1 MATAAQAAP
10 VLVDIPIASTGD
22 GSNGRDSN
30 YIYDYEGVNFDPSIN
45 PGTLTNGSGGAAP
58 AYIMN
63 ANAWPVTNSSGY
75 YKMPDANWIGP
86 TPSYYTESN
95 GGQYLTAATGYYVYQ
110 TSFNIDAGS
119 TQSTLNSVLIAGD
132 IASDNCTVGI
142 AINGTLVSTSLGS
155 IMTPGTCLSQNHTF
169 AIGGSS
175 AALAMNTSSY
185 TAITSALH
193 SGQNTIQFVVYN
205 SGTAQPNP
213 TGLVAWVQADDWG
226 VPEASTSSLLV
237 IGLASMA
244 WLRRR
249 SLRPAA

>member
-1 MATAAQAAP
+1 M
-10 VLVDIPIASTGD
+10 VNIPISSTGE
-22 GSNGRDSN
+22 GSNGRDAN

-45 PGTLTNGSGGAAP
+45 PGTLVKGSNGATA

-63 ANAWPVTNSSGY
+63 ANAWPITNNGGY
-75 YKMPDANWIGP
+75 YSMPGANWIGP
-86 TPSYYTESN
+86 NPSSYTDP
-95 GGQYLTAATGYYVYQ
+95 GGTKYVTDATGYYVYQ
-110 TSFNIDAGS
+110 TSFTIDAGS
-119 TQSTLNSVLIAGD
+119 PQSTLNSVLIAGD

-142 AINGTLVSTSLGS
+142 AINGTLVSGAFGS
-155 IMTPGTCLSQNHTF
+155 IMAPGTCLSQNHTF

-185 TAITSALH
+185 TAITSALK

-205 SGTAQPNP
+205 AGTAQPNP
-213 TGLVAWVQADDWG
+213 TGLVVWMQGDDWG

-237 IGLASMA
+237 IGLTGMI

-249 SLRPAA
+249 SPQPAA